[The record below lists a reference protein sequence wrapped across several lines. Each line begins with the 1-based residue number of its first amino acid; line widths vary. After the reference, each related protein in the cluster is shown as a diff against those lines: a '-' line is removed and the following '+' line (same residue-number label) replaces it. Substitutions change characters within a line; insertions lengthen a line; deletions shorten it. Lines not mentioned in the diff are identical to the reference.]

1 MDFMDF
7 DRRKPERQVTLQER
21 KKRAEQKSAALK
33 TLADLRRFVLG
44 QPNGAFL
51 NDLLV

>member
-7 DRRKPERQVTLQER
+7 DRKKPERRMPLPER
-21 KKRAEQKSAALK
+21 TKRIEQKSAAMK
-33 TLADLRRFVLG
+33 TLADLRHFVLG